1 MSAREKIEKMIEGYL
16 YLMNKG
22 MIPQDFAMKM
32 VGILNEA
39 LEKYSDEDLDKALN
53 SMKNAIKQFFELYAK
68 KTISWRDKLDLFRI
82 FFSDYMKYFGD
93 EVYKEWLGAIEYLK
107 ATKTEEEIAKGFEV
121 LRFFFMQFFLLL
133 EYKPFCKCGKP
144 AYYPVITYEDEIPVK
159 AEFFCEDCASS
170 LSLTE

>member
-1 MSAREKIEKMIEGYL
+1 MAAREKIEKMIEGYL

-32 VGILNEA
+32 IGILNEA
-39 LEKYSDEDLDKALN
+39 LEKYTTEDLDKALN
-53 SMKNAIKQFFELYAK
+53 RMKNAIKQFFELYAK
-68 KTISWRDKLDLFRI
+68 KTISWRDKLDLYRI

-107 ATKTEEEIAKGFEV
+107 TKTEEEIAKGFEV

-170 LSLTE
+170 LTLTE